1 VATTSPTRRHHHHA
15 LPQSTRDRSS
25 THESPEALR
34 AVGIVLALTAVLTL
48 IAVAF
53 ALPAAKSKPH
63 DVPIGAAG
71 SPAASGQVADML
83 EHNAPGA
90 FALTIY
96 PNEAALRDAI
106 RDRDVYGG
114 VVVGPEGR
122 MLLTATGASPTVAQ
136 LLLQFG
142 NSMAQQTGVPL
153 RTEDLTPPPA
163 DDPRG
168 TGLAAAALP
177 ITLAGFLPVVAL
189 TLVVRRD
196 VRIRIAATAV
206 FSGLAGTTIAVVMR
220 YALGSIDQNFWAVAG
235 GLTLGALA
243 AGLLVLGFSEL
254 FGRVGLVCGVVL
266 ALLVGNPLSGLNSAP
281 EMLPSGW
288 GRLGQFLPQ
297 GANATLLRSTAFF
310 DGAGAS
316 TAIAVLTCWAVV
328 GSLVIVIAVQRRAF
342 HMNRGLVISNVE
354 ADRLERLDTQP
365 NLGRPRA
372 VQTFRDRTPWRYATE
387 TGGTITRDRNAS

>member
-1 VATTSPTRRHHHHA
+1 MTTHDA
-15 LPQSTRDRSS
+15 SS
-25 THESPEALR
+25 THTSPEALR
-34 AVGIVLALTAVLTL
+34 ALGVVLALAAVLAL

-63 DVPIGAAG
+63 DVPIGAVG

-83 EHNAPGA
+83 EHSAPGA

-114 VVVGPEGR
+114 VVVEPDGR
-122 MLLTATGASPTVAQ
+122 MLLTATGAGPTVAQ
-136 LLLQFG
+136 LLSQFG
-142 NSMAQQTGVPL
+142 NGMAQQTGVPL
-153 RTEDLTPPPA
+153 HTEDLAPPPA
-163 DDPRG
+163 GDPRG

-196 VRIRIAATAV
+196 VRIRIAATAA
-206 FSGLAGTTIAVVMR
+206 FSAIAGMTIAAVMR
-220 YALGSIDQNFWAVAG
+220 YTLGSIDQNFWAVAG

-243 AGLLVLGFSEL
+243 AGLLVLGLSEL
-254 FGRVGLVCGVVL
+254 FGRVGLVGGVLL

-297 GANATLLRSTAFF
+297 GANGTLLRSTAFF
-310 DGAGAS
+310 DGAGSS

-328 GSLVIVIAVQRRAF
+328 GSLVIVIAMQRRAF
-342 HMNRGLVISNVE
+342 RVSRSAVIPIVGTE
-354 ADRLERLDTQP
+354 RLERLDNQP
-365 NLGRPRA
+365 NLVRPRA
-372 VQTFRDRTPWRYATE
+372 APTFRDRTPWRYASA
-387 TGGTITRDRNAS
+387 GGTMRGTTP

>member
-1 VATTSPTRRHHHHA
+1 MATTSPAR
-15 LPQSTRDRSS
+15 S
-25 THESPEALR
+25 THHTSPRHEASEVLR
-34 AVGIVLALTAVLTL
+34 ATGVIVALAAVLAL
-48 IAVAF
+48 IAIAF

-63 DVPIGAAG
+63 DVPIGAVG

-83 EHNAPGA
+83 ERSAPGA
-90 FALTIY
+90 FALTLY
-96 PNEAALRDAI
+96 PTEAALRDAI

-114 VVVGPEGR
+114 VVLQSDGR
-122 MLLTATGASPTVAQ
+122 KLLTATGAGPTVAQ
-136 LLLQFG
+136 LLTQFG
-142 NSMAQQTGVPL
+142 NGMAQQTGVPL
-153 RTEDLTPPPA
+153 RTEDLAPPPPG
-163 DDPRG
+163 DPRG

-206 FSGLAGTTIAVVMR
+206 FSGLAGTTIAAVMR

-243 AGLLVLGFSEL
+243 AGLLILGLSEL
-254 FGRVGLVCGVVL
+254 FGRVGLVCGALL
-266 ALLVGNPLSGLNSAP
+266 ALLVGNPLSGLTSAP

-297 GANATLLRSTAFF
+297 GANATLLRSTAYFG
-310 DGAGAS
+310 GAGAS

-328 GSLVIVIAVQRRAF
+328 GVLVIVIAVQRRAVQAARSPEIPRRAAYQLD
-342 HMNRGLVISNVE
+342 N
-354 ADRLERLDTQP
+354 LERLATQP
-365 NLGRPRA
+365 NLMGRVPA
-372 VQTFRDRTPWRYATE
+372 HANGSFRNLGRMTP
-387 TGGTITRDRNAS
+387 

>member
-1 VATTSPTRRHHHHA
+1 MATTSPTRPRSAHDA
-15 LPQSTRDRSS
+15 SS

-34 AVGIVLALTAVLTL
+34 ATGVVLVLTAVLAL

-63 DVPIGAAG
+63 DVPIGAVG

-83 EHNAPGA
+83 AHSAPGA

-96 PNEAALRDAI
+96 PNEAALRGAI

-114 VVVGPEGR
+114 VVVEPEGR
-122 MLLTATGASPTVAQ
+122 KLLTATGASPTVAQ
-136 LLLQFG
+136 LLIQFG
-142 NSMAQQTGVPL
+142 NVMAQQTGVPL
-153 RTEDLTPPPA
+153 RTEDLAPPPA
-163 DDPRG
+163 GDPRG

-189 TLVVRRD
+189 MLVVRRD

-206 FSGLAGTTIAVVMR
+206 FSGLAGTTIAAVMR
-220 YALGSIDQNFWAVAG
+220 YTLGSIDQNFWAVAG

-243 AGLLVLGFSEL
+243 AGLLVLGLSEL
-254 FGRVGLVCGVVL
+254 FGRVGLACGVLL
-266 ALLVGNPLSGLNSAP
+266 ALLVGNPLSGLSSAP

-297 GANATLLRSTAFF
+297 GANGTLLRSTAFF
-310 DGAGAS
+310 DGAGAG

-342 HMNRGLVISNVE
+342 QMNGGPVFSSLE
-354 ADRLERLDTQP
+354 PDRLERLDTQP
-365 NLGRPRA
+365 YVVRPRA
-372 VQTFRDRTPWRYATE
+372 VQTFRDRTPWRYAPE
-387 TGGTITRDRNAS
+387 PGGTISNDHNAG